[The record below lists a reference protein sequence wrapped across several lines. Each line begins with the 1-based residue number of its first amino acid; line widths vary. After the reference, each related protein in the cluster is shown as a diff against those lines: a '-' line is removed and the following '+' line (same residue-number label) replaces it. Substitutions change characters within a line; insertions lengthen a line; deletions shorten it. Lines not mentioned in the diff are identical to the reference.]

1 LKRITYE
8 LLLALAGSSSLE
20 GIYFLMPALY
30 SLYRPKVFSEV
41 VSQDHIVF
49 SLTGSLRRDN
59 VSHAYL
65 FSGPRGTGKTTLA
78 RLLAASVNCKVNKV
92 TCGACESCLAIQAGS
107 YQDVVEIDAA
117 SNRGIAD
124 IRNLRD
130 RITYLPIDGRYK
142 VYILDEIHQLTAE
155 ASNALL
161 KTLEEPPS
169 HIIFVLCTTE
179 IQKVLSTI
187 RSRCQ
192 IHKFRLVPEI
202 LIVHRLKQIVIDQKC
217 NVPEDTVE
225 YISRQADGS
234 IRDALSLLDVI
245 LGLEDRSLEK
255 VQRMMG
261 RANYSV
267 VGDFVECLAER
278 SKSKVLRFINLLYDD
293 QMTDIRLFR
302 EDVVAWLRGLLYIS
316 VGITFSHPLLERMKR
331 QAMDFDF
338 KDLTVCLEAFTT
350 KLDNDLLF
358 FPQLILEL
366 PSLDA
371 IDRMTPLEDF

>member
-1 LKRITYE
+1 
-8 LLLALAGSSSLE
+8 
-20 GIYFLMPALY
+20 MPALY